1 MLGDNIPALCK
12 VNVPFNSD
20 QPKCYFGANM
30 KTANT
35 GSGCGFDRST
45 LELKF
50 KISRLDAPSASI
62 FNTVGIKDN
71 GSKKGLWRQLFKQAV
86 NQAEVNQQK

>member
-1 MLGDNIPALCK
+1 
-12 VNVPFNSD
+12 
-20 QPKCYFGANM
+20 M

-50 KISRLDAPSASI
+50 KVFRLDAPSNSS
-62 FNTVGIKDN
+62 FNTEGIKDN
-71 GSKKGLWRQLFKQAV
+71 GSKKGLSRQLFEQAV
-86 NQAEVNQQK
+86 NHNQFNQQ